1 MLKKIV
7 FPSFVISEQQFKM
20 CSWQVFVCS
29 WYNFSCAALSFLG
42 GSTWTVLLLWHLW
55 QAGQSKEITAIKC
68 LENFN
73 FHTNY
78 PHIVCHSFSGFFI
91 LCNWQKYKSK
101 CLKRDIKFSLRMS
114 VYLIFI
120 CKHSM
125 LICKKKTHLSLFSAL
140 PVYWW
145 CLQMVSCPSDMN
157 NKLGITV
164 SVGPIDLNDISAL

>member
-1 MLKKIV
+1 MTYNITFLYPPTLSLANNNSKCVQDRSLCARDI
-7 FPSFVISEQQFKM
+7 ISLA
-20 CSWQVFVCS
+20 
-29 WYNFSCAALSFLG
+29 AALSFLG

-55 QAGQSKEITAIKC
+55 QAGQSKEITAIQC

-78 PHIVCHSFSGFFI
+78 PHIVCHSVFFSGFFI

-125 LICKKKTHLSLFSAL
+125 LICKKKLICHFLVLCLFIDGAFKWFHVPL
-140 PVYWW
+140 IW
-145 CLQMVSCPSDMN
+145 
-157 NKLGITV
+157 IT
-164 SVGPIDLNDISAL
+164 S

>member
-1 MLKKIV
+1 
-7 FPSFVISEQQFKM
+7 M

-68 LENFN
+68 WEKFN

-78 PHIVCHSFSGFFI
+78 PHIVWHSVFFSVDFLYCATDRNTKASVYFLWECQFI
-91 LCNWQKYKSK
+91 L
-101 CLKRDIKFSLRMS
+101 FSFANTLCWF
-114 VYLIFI
+114 V
-120 CKHSM
+120 
-125 LICKKKTHLSLFSAL
+125 KKKTHLSLFSAL

-164 SVGPIDLNDISAL
+164 SAGPIDLNDISAL